1 MRTPPGFP
9 KVVRSWQV
17 PVDITATQIFARV
30 YLEDGFTVLTAKCT
44 PPAGGFDRT
53 TGDETYVISIEDNT
67 TKISTDNAALTTALK
82 TGPIICTVAPASRPI
97 AAGHYVTVTLT
108 LGGTTPIVPALS
120 TIEIE
125 GYEG

>member
-1 MRTPPGFP
+1 
-9 KVVRSWQV
+9 
-17 PVDITATQIFARV
+17 
-30 YLEDGFTVLTAKCT
+30 
-44 PPAGGFDRT
+44 
-53 TGDETYVISIEDNT
+53 VISIEDNT
-67 TKISTDNAALTTALK
+67 TKISTDNAAITSGNKTA
-82 TGPIICTVAPASRPI
+82 PIICTVAPASRPI